1 MKLTVVGCS
10 GSFPSADSTCSSYLI
25 EADGYRLVLDMG
37 NGALGELQRH
47 CGLYDVDAVILS
59 HLHADHCIDMAAY
72 YVARYYRHDGGRCPS
87 IPVYGPEGT
96 EQRLAAAYGD
106 ASSGAGMNEVFD
118 FRTLAPDSDFSL
130 GPFTVRSE
138 EVAHPVEAYA
148 FRIEDAGDGT
158 AGGEDG
164 TSGGSLVYSGDTGPC
179 GALGTLA
186 RGADLFLC
194 EASFTYGKEDIPG
207 LHLNG
212 RQAGECAQHA
222 GVGRLVLTHVP
233 PWTDAGTNL
242 RDAKGSYDGP
252 VELARPGAVYEV

>member
-10 GSFPSADSTCSSYLI
+10 GSFPSADSACSSYLI

-47 CGLYDVDAVILS
+47 CGLYDIDAVVLS

-87 IPVYGPEGT
+87 IPVYGPKGT

-106 ASSGAGMNEVFD
+106 ASSGAGMSEVFD
-118 FRTLAPDSDFSL
+118 FRTLAPGTEFSL
-130 GPFTVRSE
+130 GPFAVRTE
-138 EVAHPVEAYA
+138 EMAHPVEAYA
-148 FRIEDAGDGT
+148 FRIEDRV
-158 AGGEDG
+158 
-164 TSGGSLVYSGDTGPC
+164 SGGTLVYSGDTGPC
-179 GALGTLA
+179 AALGPLA

-194 EASFTYGKEDIPG
+194 EASFTDGKEDIPE

-212 RQAGECAQHA
+212 RQAGQCAQHA

-233 PWTDAGTNL
+233 PWTDAGINL
-242 RDAKGSYDGP
+242 RDAKGSFDGP